1 MCMYYAF
8 ISRNALNV
16 VKNDLMARIDE
27 LNCEREDLQGEL
39 DAITQAKTN
48 LEEKNKELEDELKK
62 WATSMSWSYLT
73 ILRWMRMLKTL
84 YLLSQGSGRAWGC
97 QA

>member
-1 MCMYYAF
+1 MYYAF

-62 WATSMSWSYLT
+62 
-73 ILRWMRMLKTL
+73 
-84 YLLSQGSGRAWGC
+84 
-97 QA
+97 